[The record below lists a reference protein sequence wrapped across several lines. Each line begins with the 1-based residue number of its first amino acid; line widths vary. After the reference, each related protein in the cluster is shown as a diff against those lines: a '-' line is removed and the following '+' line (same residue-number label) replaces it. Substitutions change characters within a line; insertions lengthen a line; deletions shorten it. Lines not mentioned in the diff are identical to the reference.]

1 MAELRRSSPIRKTGT
16 GGGYAASMEIRIRAA
31 GESDVGRV
39 RRANEDAFGFDLDRG
54 LFIVCD
60 GVGGSSAGEVAS
72 RAAVDCVLGRF
83 PDSTAS
89 ANGGSELHRAIQAAN
104 RSIFDAAAREPAY
117 AGMCT
122 TIVSAHF
129 DGARMWIAHVGDS
142 RAYLL
147 RGENLH
153 RLTDDHSALQQ
164 FLRDGRHK
172 AAAAHRQQLDSVLTQ
187 ALGASDFV
195 VPEVVMVQVELGDC
209 FLLATD
215 GVTKA
220 LTNPEMLSLL
230 LASSSPEQACHEL
243 VQSANHAGGQDNATC
258 VIVEID

>member
-1 MAELRRSSPIRKTGT
+1 
-16 GGGYAASMEIRIRAA
+16 MEIRIRAA
-31 GESDVGRV
+31 GESDTGRV
-39 RRANEDAFGFDLDRG
+39 RRANEDSFGFDLDRG

-60 GVGGSSAGEVAS
+60 GVGGSNAGEVAS
-72 RAAVDCVLGRF
+72 RSAVDCVLGRF
-83 PDSTAS
+83 PEVTAS

-104 RSIFDAAAREPAY
+104 RSIFEAARRDPAY

-147 RGENLH
+147 RAQHLH
-153 RLTDDHSALQQ
+153 RLTDDHSALSQ
-164 FLRDGRHK
+164 FLRDGSRS
-172 AAAAHRQQLDSVLTQ
+172 ASIAQQQHLDSVLTQ
-187 ALGASDFV
+187 AIGAAELV
-195 VPEVVMVQVELGDC
+195 VPEVVTVQVELGDC

-215 GVTKA
+215 GITKA
-220 LTNPEMLSLL
+220 LTSAEMLSLL
-230 LASSSPEQACHEL
+230 LASSSPEQACHHL
-243 VQSANHAGGQDNATC
+243 VQAANANGGEDNATC